1 MDFFLYDYDGSLQ
14 DAVSRMIIMI
24 LNMLVQSTDVSLR
37 PLWDGENVT
46 SKVVGDIQLGDERVT
61 A

>member
-24 LNMLVQSTDVSLR
+24 LNMLVQSKDVSLR

-46 SKVVGDIQLGDERVT
+46 MSKVVGDIQR
-61 A
+61 